1 MRANHTSHGMVK
13 NKVQDSPEYLKRK
26 AFFDKVLTIYGRN
39 AVLEALEDEAVTIYK
54 LHLSTSNKDAQV
66 LEDMKEIAK
75 RRTIEIKYHDKQ
87 SLSRISKNAKQDQGV
102 ALDIVLEHFGDEAD
116 FRSRHKHYRIIALD
130 GITNPQNLGMI
141 IRSCAA
147 GNVDAILLPT
157 KGAAQISPLVIKA
170 SVGTLLKMPM
180 IKTSNLTKTLKLF
193 REEGADVYTLSSH
206 AKSSYKEQNYSEK
219 TIFVL
224 GNESEGVSKEVA
236 SLCNASIV
244 IPMQRGVESLNV
256 AVTASLLAFL

>member
-1 MRANHTSHGMVK
+1 M
-13 NKVQDSPEYLKRK
+13 QDSPEYLAKK

-39 AVLEALEDEAVTIYK
+39 AVMEALEDEAVTIHK
-54 LHLSTSNKDAQV
+54 LHLSKSNKDAQV
-66 LEDMKEIAK
+66 LENMKDIASK
-75 RRTIEIKYHDKQ
+75 RDIEVTYHDKQ

-102 ALDIVLEHFGDEAD
+102 ALDIVLEHFGDEES
-116 FRSRHKHYRIIALD
+116 FRATHKRYRIIALD

-170 SVGTLLKMPM
+170 SVGTLFKMPI
-180 IKTSNLTKTLKLF
+180 IKTSNLEETLESFK
-193 REEGADVYTLSSH
+193 EDGSDVYALSSH
-206 AKSSYKEQNYSEK
+206 AESSYKEQAYGDK

-224 GNESEGVSKEVA
+224 GNESEGVSKAVG
-236 SLCNASIV
+236 STCSKSIA

>member
-1 MRANHTSHGMVK
+1 ME
-13 NKVQDSPEYLKRK
+13 DSKAYLAKK

-39 AVLEALEDEAVTIYK
+39 AVIEALEDEAISIHK
-54 LHLSTSNKDAQV
+54 LHLSKSNKDAAV
-66 LEDMKEIAK
+66 LEKMKSIAK
-75 RRTIEIKYHDKQ
+75 RREIEVKYHDKQ

-102 ALDIVLEHFGDEAD
+102 ALDIVLEHFGDEESFISAHT
-116 FRSRHKHYRIIALD
+116 SYRVIALD
-130 GITNPQNLGMI
+130 GVTNPQNLGMI

-170 SVGTLLKMPM
+170 SAGTLFKMPI
-180 IKTSNLTKTLKLF
+180 IKTTNLKKTLKSF
-193 REEGADVYTLSSH
+193 RSEGAEVYSLSSY
-206 AKSSYKEQNYSEK
+206 ASQGYKKQNYTNK

-224 GNESEGVSKEVA
+224 GNESEGVSKAVEGI
-236 SLCNASIV
+236 CTQSIA

>member
-1 MRANHTSHGMVK
+1 VE
-13 NKVQDSPEYLKRK
+13 DSAEYLAKK

-39 AVLEALEDEAVTIYK
+39 AVMEALEDEAVSIHK
-54 LHLSTSNKDAQV
+54 LHLSKSNKDAEI
-66 LEDMKEIAK
+66 LENMKAIASK
-75 RRTIEIKYHDKQ
+75 RSIEVKYHDKQ

-102 ALDIVLEHFGDEAD
+102 ALDVVLEHFGNEKE
-116 FRSRHKHYRIIALD
+116 FISNNINYRIIALD

-170 SVGTLLKMPM
+170 SVGTLFKMPI
-180 IKTSNLTKTLKLF
+180 IKTTNLKKTLESFKK
-193 REEGADVYTLSSH
+193 EGADVYTLSSH
-206 AKSSYKEQNYSEK
+206 AKTSYKAQNYNDK

-224 GNESEGVSKEVA
+224 GNESEGVSKAVEAV
-236 SLCNASIV
+236 CTESIA

>member
-1 MRANHTSHGMVK
+1 M
-13 NKVQDSPEYLKRK
+13 QDSPAYLEKKR
-26 AFFDKVLTIYGRN
+26 FFEKVLTIYGRN
-39 AVLEALEDEAVTIYK
+39 AVLEALEDETVTAYK
-54 LHLSTSNKDAQV
+54 LHLSKSNKDASV
-66 LEDMKEIAK
+66 LERMKTLAQK
-75 RRTIEIKYHDKQ
+75 RGIELAYHDKQ

-102 ALDIVLEHFGDEAD
+102 ALDIVLEHFGDEESFKA
-116 FRSRHKHYRIIALD
+116 KQQNYRIIALD

-170 SVGTLLKMPM
+170 SAGTLFKMPI
-180 IKTSNLTKTLKLF
+180 IKTDTLVKTLKAF
-193 REEGADVYTLSSH
+193 KRDGAGLYTLSSH
-206 AKSSYKEQNYSEK
+206 AKASYKEQKYGAK

-224 GNESEGVSKEVA
+224 GNESEGVSKAVEEI
-236 SLCNASIV
+236 CNKSIA
-244 IPMQRGVESLNV
+244 IPMRRGVESLNV

>member
-1 MRANHTSHGMVK
+1 M
-13 NKVQDSPEYLKRK
+13 QDSPEYLAKK

-39 AVLEALEDEAVTIYK
+39 AVMEALEDEAVTIHK
-54 LHLSTSNKDAQV
+54 LHLSKSNKDAQV
-66 LEDMKEIAK
+66 LEDMKDIAK
-75 RRTIEIKYHDKQ
+75 KRGIEVKYHDKQ

-102 ALDIVLEHFGDEAD
+102 ALDIVLEHFGDEQHFKD
-116 FRSRHKHYRIIALD
+116 THKGYRIIALD
-130 GITNPQNLGMI
+130 GVTNPQNLGMI

-170 SVGTLLKMPM
+170 SAGTLFKMPI
-180 IKTSNLTKTLKLF
+180 IKTTNLKETLVSFK
-193 REEGADVYTLSSH
+193 EEGADVYTLSSH
-206 AKSSYKEQNYSEK
+206 AKASYKEQDYTDK

-224 GNESEGVSKEVA
+224 GNESEGVSKAVV
-236 SLCNASIV
+236 SVCNASIA

>member
-1 MRANHTSHGMVK
+1 
-13 NKVQDSPEYLKRK
+13 VQDLYQSDSAEYVAKK

-39 AVLEALEDEAVTIYK
+39 AVMEALEDEAVTIHK
-54 LHLSTSNKDAQV
+54 LHLSKSNKDADI
-66 LEDMKEIAK
+66 LENMKAIASKREI
-75 RRTIEIKYHDKQ
+75 EVKYHDKQ

-102 ALDIVLEHFGDEAD
+102 ALDIVLEYMGDAEE
-116 FRSRHKHYRIIALD
+116 FISNNSSYRIIALD

-170 SVGTLLKMPM
+170 SVGTLFKMPI
-180 IKTSNLTKTLKLF
+180 IKTSNLKETLKSF
-193 REEGADVYTLSSH
+193 KSEGADVYSLSSH
-206 AKSSYKEQNYSEK
+206 ATSSYKAQNYTDK

-224 GNESEGVSKEVA
+224 GNESEGVSKAVET
-236 SLCNASIV
+236 LCNHSIA

>member
-1 MRANHTSHGMVK
+1 M
-13 NKVQDSPEYLKRK
+13 
-26 AFFDKVLTIYGRN
+26 
-39 AVLEALEDEAVTIYK
+39 EALEDEAVTIHK
-54 LHLSTSNKDAQV
+54 LHLSKSNKDAEI
-66 LEDMKEIAK
+66 LENMKAISLK
-75 RRTIEIKYHDKQ
+75 RDIEVKYHDKQ

-102 ALDIVLEHFGDEAD
+102 ALDIVLEHFGDEKE
-116 FRSRHKHYRIIALD
+116 FILNNINYRIIALD

-157 KGAAQISPLVIKA
+157 KGAAQISPLVIKV
-170 SVGTLLKMPM
+170 SVGTLFKMPI
-180 IKTSNLTKTLKLF
+180 IKTSNLKETLGAFKQD
-193 REEGADVYTLSSH
+193 GADVYTLSSH
-206 AKSSYKEQNYSEK
+206 AKSAYKEQEYGDK

-224 GNESEGVSKEVA
+224 GNESEGVSKAVESV
-236 SLCNASIV
+236 CTKSIA